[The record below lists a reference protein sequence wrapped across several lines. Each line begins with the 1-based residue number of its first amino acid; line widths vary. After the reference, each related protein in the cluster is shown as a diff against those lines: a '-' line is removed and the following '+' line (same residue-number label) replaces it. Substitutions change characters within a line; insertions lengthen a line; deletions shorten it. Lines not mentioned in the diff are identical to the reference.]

1 MDIETM
7 MMQQRDNGVCS
18 VIPAGYFAKFAD
30 IAKKSAQ
37 PARVRKLPV
46 LTVQFDESLQLTDFP
61 KHAHVGWG
69 AIDSDYM
76 PILTFRFQFRELM
89 VYWLAS
95 PADEEVWRVMDQ
107 WNEVGR
113 MVIAPFFDGQACL
126 ISRDFGLVPQ
136 AKALRSSWTKQGQ
149 KVNDLF
155 LRSASELILS
165 GRLAAMA
172 TSDVAA
178 VPRLQRVVACIVAT
192 RSTGGLCAPDQ
203 VSH

>member
-1 MDIETM
+1 
-7 MMQQRDNGVCS
+7 
-18 VIPAGYFAKFAD
+18 
-30 IAKKSAQ
+30 
-37 PARVRKLPV
+37 
-46 LTVQFDESLQLTDFP
+46 
-61 KHAHVGWG
+61 
-69 AIDSDYM
+69 
-76 PILTFRFQFRELM
+76 M

-165 GRLAAMA
+165 GRLRLWQPAMSLPFRDFSA
-172 TSDVAA
+172 SSRA
-178 VPRLQRVVACIVAT
+178 
-192 RSTGGLCAPDQ
+192 S
-203 VSH
+203 